1 MADPDDQLYGLP
13 LEEFTP
19 ARDAAAKELRK
30 AGDRETAARVA
41 KLPKPSP
48 AAWTANQ
55 VAREQP
61 ELIEALL
68 DAGAALRAAQDA
80 AVSGHGGRGLREAT
94 LAQRG
99 AVEAVMAAA
108 IEHKPAG
115 RSLSRQMADRLRT
128 TLHAVAGD
136 PALRDALTCGRLVSE
151 AQSGGAWPFAMEP
164 GGEEPEPARE
174 APPAKRASA
183 KKRAGDSREDA
194 AARKAAER
202 EEREAAERAEREQRA
217 REREERTQLEAQ
229 LRDARMSLR
238 VRERVARGAGEDA
251 EAAAQAV
258 ADADERLEEAKQA
271 AEEARAEA
279 DAAQRVFTEA
289 QTELERARDDVAR
302 LEERLD

>member
-1 MADPDDQLYGLP
+1 MSDPDDELYGLP

-55 VAREQP
+55 VARQQP

-94 LAQRG
+94 LAERG

-108 IEHKPAG
+108 TAHKPAG
-115 RSLSRQMADRLRT
+115 RALSHPMADRLRK
-128 TLHAVAGD
+128 TLHAAAGD
-136 PALRDALTCGRLVSE
+136 PQLRAALAQGRLVSE
-151 AQSGGAWPFAMEP
+151 AQSGGAWPFALEP
-164 GGEEPEPARE
+164 GE
-174 APPAKRASA
+174 APQEPPPKRAP
-183 KKRAGDSREDA
+183 KKKPEKDEQA
-194 AARKAAER
+194 
-202 EEREAAERAEREQRA
+202 EREAAEQAA
-217 REREERTQLEAQ
+217 REREERQQLEAQ

-271 AEEARAEA
+271 AEEARADAE
-279 DAAQRVFTEA
+279 AAQRVFSEA
-289 QTELERARDDVAR
+289 QAELERARDDVAR